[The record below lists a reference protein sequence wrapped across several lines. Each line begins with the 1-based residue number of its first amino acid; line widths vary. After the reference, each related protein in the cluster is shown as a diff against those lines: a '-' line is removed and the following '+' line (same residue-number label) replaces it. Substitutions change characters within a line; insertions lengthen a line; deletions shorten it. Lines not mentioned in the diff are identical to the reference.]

1 MRGVILS
8 AGKGSR
14 LRPITSYIPKPLLP
28 VGGKRIIDYVI
39 SYLSEACE
47 EIIIVAGYMHELL
60 EKYVGERYPEV
71 KILKVKNLFPGN
83 LYTLLRARDLLKED
97 FVVANADHIFPS
109 EVWEFFPEGRR
120 GVQVACHRRGTRK
133 IFEDEMKVRVSA
145 EKLIY
150 MDKKLKDYEGAY
162 TGLAYVG
169 KDSVERFWR
178 TAKEVF
184 NRLKGEGKV
193 EDVFN
198 ELARLGEVKVVWI
211 DDVKFYEVDTVS
223 DLRRTW
229 YEKEAPHL

>member
-28 VGGKRIIDYVI
+28 VGRKRIIDYVI

-60 EKYVGERYPEV
+60 EKYVKQKHPQV
-71 KILKVKNLFPGN
+71 SILKVKNLFPGN

-109 EVWEFFPEGRR
+109 EVWELFPEGRR
-120 GVQVACHRRGTRK
+120 GVQVACHRRGTRE
-133 IFEDEMKVRVSA
+133 ILEDEMKVRVSA

-198 ELARLGEVKVVWI
+198 ELAKLGDVKVVWI
-211 DDVKFYEVDTVS
+211 DEVRFYEVDTVS
-223 DLRRTW
+223 DLRRIW

>member
-28 VGGKRIIDYVI
+28 VGGKRIIDHVI

-47 EIIIVAGYMHELL
+47 EIILVAGYMHELL
-60 EKYVGERYPEV
+60 ERYVGERYPEV
-71 KILKVKNLFPGN
+71 KILKIKNLFPGN
-83 LYTLLRARDLLKED
+83 LYTLLNARDLLRGD
-97 FVVANADHIFPS
+97 FVVANADHIFPA
-109 EVWEFFPEGRR
+109 EVWEFFPEGRG
-120 GVQVACHRRGTRK
+120 GVQVACHRRRTRE
-133 IFEDEMKVRVSA
+133 ILEDEMKVRVSGG
-145 EKLIY
+145 KLIY
-150 MDKKLKDYEGAY
+150 MDKKLEDYEGAY

-169 KDSVERFWR
+169 GDSVERFWR